1 MLTALYPHRPYLRT
15 DQAGSLRKIG
25 TTVGCAVSQIVRP
38 RIPPPER
45 HQTPVVGATDR
56 HMEDAHV
63 VPIARR
69 YGLPRGAHSEA
80 RRDVKGFL

>member
-38 RIPPPER
+38 RIPPRASPER
-45 HQTPVVGATDR
+45 RVEGTRQ
-56 HMEDAHV
+56 
-63 VPIARR
+63 
-69 YGLPRGAHSEA
+69 LPST
-80 RRDVKGFL
+80 